1 MSQDDLSAL
10 SASMPRASEYK
21 HCELMGYKR
30 CKLMT
35 DLLMMATLHSLKG
48 APA

>member
-10 SASMPRASEYK
+10 SASMPSASEYK
-21 HCELMGYKR
+21 R
-30 CKLMT
+30 CALDGIQALKT
-35 DLLMMATLHSLKG
+35 NDLLMIVTLHSLKG